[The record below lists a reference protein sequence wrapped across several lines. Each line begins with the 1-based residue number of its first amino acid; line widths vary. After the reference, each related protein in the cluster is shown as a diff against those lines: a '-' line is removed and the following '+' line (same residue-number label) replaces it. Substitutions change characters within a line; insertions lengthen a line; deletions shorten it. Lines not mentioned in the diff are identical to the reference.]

1 MAAPPIARA
10 AAGGAPAGAARAN
23 SNDYS
28 WEKEHA
34 PRISRAYMAGVA
46 ALFAAWTL
54 FLAGMAVYRWY
65 LTLL

>member
-1 MAAPPIARA
+1 MAAPSMARGS
-10 AAGGAPAGAARAN
+10 AGGSPAGAARAN
-23 SNDYS
+23 ASDYS

-34 PRISRAYMAGVA
+34 PRVSRAYMAGVV

-54 FLAGMAVYRWY
+54 FLAGMAIYRWY